1 MTEML
6 VLYLCAAVLG
16 AVLGASVGLSNRRR
30 SAWPLVTAGF
40 AIIGLWR
47 LTIYAPEATTEL
59 TALNSIAAITK
70 GIALVVIVFA
80 ATAAGW
86 KTANAQH

>member
-16 AVLGASVGLSNRRR
+16 AVLGASVGLSKRRN
-30 SAWPLVTAGF
+30 SAWPLFTAVL
-40 AIIGLWR
+40 ALLGLWR

-59 TALNSIAAITK
+59 TALDSIAAIIK
-70 GIALVVIVFA
+70 GIALVGVVFA